1 MTRTEDSAGIG
12 HSSSW
17 IEELKVNNF
26 CIGAL
31 VLLRKWETEDTAYS
45 MLGEEMLW
53 HRSDIS
59 ATG

>member
-1 MTRTEDSAGIG
+1 MSTAGWIIF
-12 HSSSW
+12 H

-45 MLGEEMLW
+45 MLDEEMLW